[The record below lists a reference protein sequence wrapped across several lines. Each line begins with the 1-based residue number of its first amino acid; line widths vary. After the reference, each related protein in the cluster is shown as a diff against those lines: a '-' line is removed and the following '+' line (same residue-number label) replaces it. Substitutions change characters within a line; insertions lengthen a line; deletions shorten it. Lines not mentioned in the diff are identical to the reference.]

1 MERNY
6 IEEGADTADAA
17 GGGRPGNGSESRQCK
32 GFPCTVKERKMRK
45 QIIKPVVLS
54 VLFLVAVVFFSIITN
69 KDNKDLTT
77 TLSEASLPVVEFY
90 QGDTPINE
98 LHGYVTKMDSTAMR
112 DTITPVDDHRIL
124 PMSVDT
130 YGYKI
135 DGIRYEIRSMDGQ
148 RLVAKSDVTDY
159 ETKGNRITADLEIQN
174 LLTVNDEYTLVI
186 TLTSDKSEIYYYTR
200 LMQTTDY
207 YTKECLDFALKF
219 HDYTFRD
226 DADKFIPKYMD
237 ATTGD
242 NTTLNYVDLSCTLK
256 QITWADLKPQ
266 VLGDVVASYK
276 EINSSYNV
284 ITIQYVVTYVNDAG
298 ETEYYNVEEYYRL
311 RMTSD
316 RMYVLNFER
325 TMEQIFR
332 GENNFFNGDNAIQ
345 LGIRDA
351 DVDYEISKTGD
362 IIAFVQRGELW
373 CFDRVNNKIVQVF
386 SFRKAEGMDVRDNWD
401 QHDIKIARVDE
412 AGSVDF
418 VVYGYMNRGDH
429 EGEVGTAVYHYDGLV
444 QTIEE
449 EVFIPSNTSYEIL
462 KAQMGQLMYVNEQGM
477 LYLIMDEK
485 LYQVNLDTLSTKIVV
500 DGLKENC
507 YKISQSNQ
515 YFAWVDA
522 DREYASASIQLMNLN
537 DGSAYKI
544 SESGNVYLRPL
555 GFIDNDFIYGVAKA
569 DEVSV
574 GAAGNTQFPMMTL
587 KIVDTSEDS
596 HRIIKEYQPKKG
608 RVDSISV
615 EDYTITV
622 QLMKK
627 SGGQFLLSGTDTIM
641 NREADTDTKIAVES
655 TATDLKET
663 QYQLTM
669 KNGAEPKKVKMIT
682 SKMVLLEEPRTLTFE
697 DNSKQ
702 ERFYVYEKGDV
713 VLATDHIAD
722 AILCANA
729 NLGVVVDNNQQYVW
743 MRARKNAQ
751 SAFSNMKVNS
761 ADKNASSVVQAI
773 SAMLDYKGMGLS
785 VKQLVDNGATPKN
798 VLEDTLTDSVVLDVS
813 GCTVNEILFYVSQ
826 GSPVFAMTGTKS
838 AILVTGYSQTKIY
851 YYDPASDSTKSMSMD
866 AADKLFTNAGN
877 LFFTYLNR

>member
-1 MERNY
+1 M
-6 IEEGADTADAA
+6 
-17 GGGRPGNGSESRQCK
+17 K
-32 GFPCTVKERKMRK
+32 K
-45 QIIKPVVLS
+45 QIIKPVVLLT
-54 VLFLVAVVFFSIITN
+54 LFLVAVVFFSVITN

-77 TLSEASLPVVEFY
+77 TLSEATLPVVEFY
-90 QGDTPINE
+90 EGDTAVNE

-112 DTITPVDDHRIL
+112 DTITPVDDKRIL
-124 PMSVDT
+124 PMTIAT
-130 YGYKI
+130 YGRKI
-135 DGIRYEIRSMDGQ
+135 DGITYEIRSMDGQ
-148 RLVAKSDVTDY
+148 RLVAKSEVSDY
-159 ETKGNRITADLEIQN
+159 KTNGNRITADLQIQN
-174 LLTVNDEYTLVI
+174 LLTANEEYTLVI
-186 TLTSDKSEIYYYTR
+186 TLTSGKNEIYYYTR
-200 LMQTTDY
+200 LMQTNDY
-207 YTKECLDFALKF
+207 YTTECLDFALKF

-242 NTTLNYVDLSCTLK
+242 NTTLNYVDLSCTLN
-256 QITWADLKPQ
+256 QITWADLKPE

-284 ITIQYVVTYVNDAG
+284 ITIDYVVTYVNDAG
-298 ETEYYNVEEYYRL
+298 ETEFYNVEEYYRL

-351 DVDYEISKTGD
+351 NVDYEISKTGD
-362 IIAFVQRGELW
+362 VIAFVQQGELW

-386 SFRKAEGMDVRDNWD
+386 SFRKEEGIDARDNWD

-418 VVYGYMNRGDH
+418 VVYGYMNRGEH

-449 EVFIPSNTSYEIL
+449 EVFIPSDTSYEIL

-477 LYLIMDEK
+477 LYLILDEK
-485 LYQVNLDTLSTKIVV
+485 LYQVNLDSLSTKVLV
-500 DGLKENC
+500 EGLKENC

-522 DREYASASIQLMNLN
+522 EQEFASSTITLMNLN
-537 DGSAYKI
+537 DGSTYEI
-544 SESGNVYLRPL
+544 SESGNEYLRPL
-555 GFIDNDFIYGVAKA
+555 GFIDNDFIYGIAKA
-569 DEVSV
+569 KEVSV
-574 GAAGNTQFPMMTL
+574 GEAGNTQFPMQTL
-587 KIVDTSEDS
+587 KIMATSEDS
-596 HRIIKEYQPKKG
+596 HEIIKEYQPSKG
-608 RVDSISV
+608 RVESISV
-615 EDYTITV
+615 ADYTVTV

-627 SGGQFLLSGTDTIM
+627 SGSQYLTAGTDSIM
-641 NREADTDTKIAVES
+641 NREADTETKITLES
-655 TATDLKET
+655 TATELKET

-669 KNGAEPKKVKMIT
+669 KDSADTKKVKMIT
-682 SKMVLLEEPRTLTFE
+682 SKLVLLEEPRTLTFE
-697 DNSKQ
+697 DNKDQ

-722 AILCANA
+722 AILCANE

-743 MRARKNAQ
+743 MRARKNMQ
-751 SAFSNMKVNS
+751 SAFSGLKVAS
-761 ADKNASSVVQAI
+761 ADKGASSVVRAV
-773 SAMLDYKGMGLS
+773 SAMLDYCGKGLG
-785 VKQLVDNGATPKN
+785 VKQLVDNGATPKS

-826 GSPVFAMTGTKS
+826 GSPVFAMTGSKS
-838 AILVTGYSQTKIY
+838 AVLVTGYSQTNIY
-851 YYDPASDSTKSMSMD
+851 YYDPADGSTKSMSLD
-866 AADKLFTNAGN
+866 AADALFTKAGN

>member
-1 MERNY
+1 MERNFTA
-6 IEEGADTADAA
+6 GAADIADAA
-17 GGGRPGNGSESRQCK
+17 AGGKGNREEDRQCK
-32 GFPCTVKERKMRK
+32 DFPCTVKESEMRK

-54 VLFLVAVVFFSIITN
+54 VLFLVAVIFFSVITN
-69 KDNKDLTT
+69 KDNQDLTT
-77 TLSEASLPVVEFY
+77 TLAEATLPVVEFY

-98 LHGYVTKMDSTAMR
+98 LHGYVSKMDTTAMR
-112 DTITPVDDHRIL
+112 DTITPVDDKRVL
-124 PMSVDT
+124 PMAVAT

-135 DGIRYEIRSMDGQ
+135 DGIRYEIRSMDGE

-159 ETKGNRITADLEIQN
+159 QTNDNQITADLQIQN
-174 LLTVNDEYTLVI
+174 ILAANDEYTLVV
-186 TLTSDKSEIYYYTR
+186 TLTSGKSEIYYYTR

-207 YTKECLDFALKF
+207 YAKECMEFALKF

-256 QITWADLKPQ
+256 QITWADLKPE

-284 ITIQYVVTYVNDAG
+284 ITVNYVVTYVNGSG
-298 ETEYYNVEEYYRL
+298 ETEFYNVEEYYRL

-332 GENNFFNGDNAIQ
+332 GENDFLNGTNAIQ
-345 LGIRDA
+345 LGIRNA
-351 DVDYEISKTGD
+351 DVDYMVSKTGD
-362 IIAFVQRGELW
+362 IIAFVQQGELW

-386 SFRKAEGMDVRDNWD
+386 SFRKTEGIDARDNWD

-418 VVYGYMNRGDH
+418 VVYGYMNRGEH

-444 QTIEE
+444 QTIDE
-449 EVFIPSNTSYEIL
+449 EVFIPSDTSYEIL

-477 LYLIMDEK
+477 LYLILDEK
-485 LYQVNLDTLSTKIVV
+485 LYQVDLDTLSTKVVV
-500 DGLKENC
+500 DKLKENC

-515 YFAWVDA
+515 YFAWVDSEQ
-522 DREYASASIQLMNLN
+522 EYSSASIQLMNLN

-544 SESGNVYLRPL
+544 SEGTSVYLRPL
-555 GFIDNDFIYGVAKA
+555 GFIDNDFIYGVAKS

-574 GAAGNTQFPMMTL
+574 GAAGNTQFPMS
-587 KIVDTSEDS
+587 KIKIMATSEDS
-596 HRIIKEYQPKKG
+596 HSILKEYQPKKG
-608 RVDSISV
+608 RVDSVSV

-622 QLMKK
+622 QLLKK
-627 SGGQFLLSGTDTIM
+627 SGGQFLLSGTDSIM
-641 NREADTDTKIAVES
+641 NREADTETKITLES
-655 TATDLKET
+655 TATELKET

-669 KNGAEPKKVKMIT
+669 KNDADPKKIKMIT
-682 SKMVLLEEPRTLTFE
+682 SKMVLVEEPRTLTFE
-697 DNSKQ
+697 DNSNQ

-729 NLGVVVDNNQQYVW
+729 NLGVVVDSNQQYVW
-743 MRARKNAQ
+743 MRARKNMQ

-761 ADKNASSVVQAI
+761 ADKNAPSVVQAI
-773 SAMLDYKGMGLS
+773 SAMLDYHGMGLS
-785 VKQLVDNGATPKN
+785 VTQLVDNGATPKN
-798 VLEDTLTDSVVLDVS
+798 VLEDTLTESVVLDVS

-826 GSPVFAMTGTKS
+826 GSPVFAMTGS
-838 AILVTGYSQTKIY
+838 SNAVLVTGYSQTNIY
-851 YYDPASDSTKSMSMD
+851 YYDPASDSTKSMSID
-866 AADKLFTNAGN
+866 EADKLFTNAGN
-877 LFFTYLNR
+877 LFFTYLDR

>member
-1 MERNY
+1 
-6 IEEGADTADAA
+6 
-17 GGGRPGNGSESRQCK
+17 
-32 GFPCTVKERKMRK
+32 MRK

-174 LLTVNDEYTLVI
+174 LLTLNDEYTLVI

-444 QTIEE
+444 QTI
-449 EVFIPSNTSYEIL
+449 
-462 KAQMGQLMYVNEQGM
+462 
-477 LYLIMDEK
+477 
-485 LYQVNLDTLSTKIVV
+485 
-500 DGLKENC
+500 
-507 YKISQSNQ
+507 
-515 YFAWVDA
+515 
-522 DREYASASIQLMNLN
+522 
-537 DGSAYKI
+537 
-544 SESGNVYLRPL
+544 
-555 GFIDNDFIYGVAKA
+555 
-569 DEVSV
+569 
-574 GAAGNTQFPMMTL
+574 
-587 KIVDTSEDS
+587 
-596 HRIIKEYQPKKG
+596 
-608 RVDSISV
+608 
-615 EDYTITV
+615 
-622 QLMKK
+622 
-627 SGGQFLLSGTDTIM
+627 
-641 NREADTDTKIAVES
+641 
-655 TATDLKET
+655 
-663 QYQLTM
+663 
-669 KNGAEPKKVKMIT
+669 
-682 SKMVLLEEPRTLTFE
+682 
-697 DNSKQ
+697 
-702 ERFYVYEKGDV
+702 
-713 VLATDHIAD
+713 
-722 AILCANA
+722 
-729 NLGVVVDNNQQYVW
+729 
-743 MRARKNAQ
+743 
-751 SAFSNMKVNS
+751 
-761 ADKNASSVVQAI
+761 
-773 SAMLDYKGMGLS
+773 
-785 VKQLVDNGATPKN
+785 
-798 VLEDTLTDSVVLDVS
+798 
-813 GCTVNEILFYVSQ
+813 
-826 GSPVFAMTGTKS
+826 
-838 AILVTGYSQTKIY
+838 
-851 YYDPASDSTKSMSMD
+851 
-866 AADKLFTNAGN
+866 
-877 LFFTYLNR
+877 

>member
-1 MERNY
+1 M
-6 IEEGADTADAA
+6 
-17 GGGRPGNGSESRQCK
+17 K
-32 GFPCTVKERKMRK
+32 K
-45 QIIKPVVLS
+45 QIIKPVVLLT
-54 VLFLVAVVFFSIITN
+54 LFLVAVVFFSVITN

-77 TLSEASLPVVEFY
+77 TLSEATLPVVEFY
-90 QGDTPINE
+90 EGDTAVNE

-112 DTITPVDDHRIL
+112 DTITPVDDKRIL
-124 PMSVDT
+124 PMTVST
-130 YGYKI
+130 YGRKI
-135 DGIRYEIRSMDGQ
+135 DGITYEIRSMDGQ
-148 RLVAKSDVTDY
+148 RLVAKSEVSDY
-159 ETKGNRITADLEIQN
+159 KTNGNRITADLQIQN
-174 LLTVNDEYTLVI
+174 LLTANEEYTLVI
-186 TLTSDKSEIYYYTR
+186 TLASGKSEIYYYT
-200 LMQTTDY
+200 T
-207 YTKECLDFALKF
+207 ECLDFALKF

-242 NTTLNYVDLSCTLK
+242 NTTFNYVDLSCTLN
-256 QITWADLKPQ
+256 QITWADLKPE

-284 ITIQYVVTYVNDAG
+284 ITIDYVVTYVNDAG
-298 ETEYYNVEEYYRL
+298 ETEFYNVEEYYRL

-351 DVDYEISKTGD
+351 NVDYEISKTGD
-362 IIAFVQRGELW
+362 VIAFVQQGELW

-386 SFRKAEGMDVRDNWD
+386 SFRKEEGIDARDNWD

-418 VVYGYMNRGDH
+418 VVYGYMNRGEH

-449 EVFIPSNTSYEIL
+449 EVFIPSDTSYEIL

-477 LYLIMDEK
+477 LYLILDEK
-485 LYQVNLDTLSTKIVV
+485 LYQVNLDSLSTKVLV
-500 DGLKENC
+500 EGLKENC

-522 DREYASASIQLMNLN
+522 NQEFASSTITLMNLN
-537 DGSAYKI
+537 DGSTYEI
-544 SESGNVYLRPL
+544 SESGNEYLRPL
-555 GFIDNDFIYGVAKA
+555 GFIDNDFIYGIAKA
-569 DEVSV
+569 KEVSV
-574 GAAGNTQFPMMTL
+574 GEAGNTQFPMQSL
-587 KIVDTSEDS
+587 KIMATSEDS
-596 HRIIKEYQPKKG
+596 HEIIKEYQPSKG
-608 RVDSISV
+608 RVESISV
-615 EDYTITV
+615 ADYTVTV

-627 SGGQFLLSGTDTIM
+627 SGSQYLTAGTDSIM
-641 NREADTDTKIAVES
+641 NREADTETKITLES
-655 TATDLKET
+655 TATERKET

-669 KNGAEPKKVKMIT
+669 KDSADTKKVKMIT
-682 SKMVLLEEPRTLTFE
+682 SKLVLLEEPRTLTFE
-697 DNSKQ
+697 DNKDQ

-722 AILCANA
+722 AILCANE

-743 MRARKNAQ
+743 MRARKNMQ
-751 SAFSNMKVNS
+751 SAFSGLKVAS
-761 ADKNASSVVQAI
+761 ADKGASSVVQAV
-773 SAMLDYKGMGLS
+773 SAMLDYCGKGLG
-785 VKQLVDNGATPKN
+785 VKQLVDNGATPKS
-798 VLEDTLTDSVVLDVS
+798 VLEETLTDSVVLDVS

-826 GSPVFAMTGTKS
+826 GSPVFAMTGSKS
-838 AILVTGYSQTKIY
+838 AVLVTGYSQTNIY
-851 YYDPASDSTKSMSMD
+851 YYDPADGSTKSMSLD
-866 AADKLFTNAGN
+866 AADKLFTKAGN

>member
-1 MERNY
+1 M
-6 IEEGADTADAA
+6 
-17 GGGRPGNGSESRQCK
+17 K
-32 GFPCTVKERKMRK
+32 K
-45 QIIKPVVLS
+45 QIIKPVVLLT
-54 VLFLVAVVFFSIITN
+54 LFLVAVVFFSVITN

-77 TLSEASLPVVEFY
+77 TLSEATLPVVEFY
-90 QGDTPINE
+90 EGDTAVNE

-112 DTITPVDDHRIL
+112 DTITPVDDKRIL
-124 PMSVDT
+124 PMTIAT
-130 YGYKI
+130 YGRKI
-135 DGIRYEIRSMDGQ
+135 DGITYEIRSMDGQ
-148 RLVAKSDVTDY
+148 RLVAKSEVGDY
-159 ETKGNRITADLEIQN
+159 KTNGNRITADLQIQN
-174 LLTVNDEYTLVI
+174 LLTANEEYTLVI
-186 TLTSDKSEIYYYTR
+186 TLTSGKNEIYYYTR

-207 YTKECLDFALKF
+207 YTTECLDFALKF

-242 NTTLNYVDLSCTLK
+242 NTTFNYVDLSCTLN
-256 QITWADLKPQ
+256 QITWADLKPE

-284 ITIQYVVTYVNDAG
+284 ITIDYVVTYVNDAG
-298 ETEYYNVEEYYRL
+298 ETEFYNVEEYYRL

-332 GENNFFNGDNAIQ
+332 GENNFFNGGNAIQ

-351 DVDYEISKTGD
+351 NVDYEISKTGD
-362 IIAFVQRGELW
+362 VIAFVQQGELW

-386 SFRKAEGMDVRDNWD
+386 SFRKEEGIDARDNWN

-418 VVYGYMNRGDH
+418 VVYGYMNRGEH

-449 EVFIPSNTSYEIL
+449 EVFIPSDTSYEIL

-477 LYLIMDEK
+477 LYLILDEK
-485 LYQVNLDTLSTKIVV
+485 LYQINLDSLSTKVLV
-500 DGLKENC
+500 EGLKENC

-522 DREYASASIQLMNLN
+522 EQEFASSRITLMNLN
-537 DGSAYKI
+537 DGSTYEI
-544 SESGNVYLRPL
+544 SESGNEYLRPL
-555 GFIDNDFIYGVAKA
+555 GFIDNDFIYGIAKA
-569 DEVSV
+569 KEVSV
-574 GAAGNTQFPMMTL
+574 GEAGNTQFPMQTL
-587 KIVDTSEDS
+587 KIMATSEDS
-596 HRIIKEYQPKKG
+596 HEIIKEYQPSKG
-608 RVDSISV
+608 RVESISV
-615 EDYTITV
+615 ADYTVTV

-627 SGGQFLLSGTDTIM
+627 SGSQYLTAGTDSIM
-641 NREADTDTKIAVES
+641 NREADTETKITLES
-655 TATDLKET
+655 TATELKET

-669 KNGAEPKKVKMIT
+669 KDSADTKKVKMIT
-682 SKMVLLEEPRTLTFE
+682 SKLVLLEEPRTLTFE
-697 DNSKQ
+697 DNKDQ

-722 AILCANA
+722 AILCANE

-743 MRARKNAQ
+743 MRARKNMQ
-751 SAFSNMKVNS
+751 SAFSGLKVAS
-761 ADKNASSVVQAI
+761 ADRGASSVVRAV
-773 SAMLDYKGMGLS
+773 SAMLDYCGKGLG
-785 VKQLVDNGATPKN
+785 VKQLVDNGATPKS

-826 GSPVFAMTGTKS
+826 GSPVFAMTGSKS
-838 AILVTGYSQTKIY
+838 AVLVTGYSQTNIY
-851 YYDPASDSTKSMSMD
+851 YYDPADSSTKSMSIE
-866 AADKLFTNAGN
+866 AADALFTKAGN

>member
-1 MERNY
+1 
-6 IEEGADTADAA
+6 
-17 GGGRPGNGSESRQCK
+17 
-32 GFPCTVKERKMRK
+32 MRK

-54 VLFLVAVVFFSIITN
+54 VLFFVAVVFFSVITN

-77 TLSEASLPVVEFY
+77 TLSEATLPVVQFY
-90 QGDTPINE
+90 QGENPFNE
-98 LHGYVTKMDSTAMR
+98 LHGYTTKMNSTAMR
-112 DTITPVDDHRIL
+112 DSITPIDENRIL
-124 PMSVDT
+124 SMAVAT
-130 YGYKI
+130 YGCKI

-148 RLVAKSDVTDY
+148 RLVAKSDVSDY
-159 ETKGNRITADLEIQN
+159 KASGNRIQADLTIQN
-174 LLTVNDEYTLVI
+174 LLTTDEEYTLVI
-186 TLTSDKSEIYYYTR
+186 VLTSAKQDIYYYTR
-200 LMQTTDY
+200 LVQTTDY
-207 YTKECLDFALKF
+207 YAKECLDFALQF

-266 VLGDVVASYK
+266 VLGDVIASYK

-284 ITIQYVVTYVNDAG
+284 ITMQYVVTYVNSAG

-332 GENNFFNGDNAIQ
+332 GENNFINGGNALQ
-345 LGIRDA
+345 LGIRNSN
-351 DVDYEISKTGD
+351 VDYEISKTGD
-362 IIAFVQRGELW
+362 IIAFVQQGELW
-373 CFDRVNNKIVQVF
+373 CFDRVNEKIVQVF
-386 SFRKAEGMDVRDNWD
+386 SFRGSEGMDVRDNWD

-418 VVYGYMNRGDH
+418 VVYGYMNRGEH

-444 QTIEE
+444 QTVEE
-449 EVFIPSNTSYEIL
+449 EVFIPSDISYEVL
-462 KAQMGQLMYVNEQGM
+462 KAQMGQLLYVNEQGM
-477 LYLIMDEK
+477 LYLILNEK
-485 LYQVNLDTLSTKIVV
+485 LYEIDLNDLSTKVLV
-500 DGLKENC
+500 DHLKENC

-515 YFAWVDA
+515 YFAWVDSKE
-522 DREYASASIQLMNLN
+522 EYASSTIQIRNLDN
-537 DGSAYKI
+537 KSTYTI
-544 SESGNVYLRPL
+544 SESKDNYLRPL
-555 GFIDNDFIYGVAKA
+555 GFIDNDFIYGVAKT
-569 DEVSV
+569 DEVIV
-574 GAAGNTQFPMMTL
+574 GAAGNTQFPMKSL
-587 KIVDTSEDS
+587 KIMATSEGS
-596 HRIIKEYQPKKG
+596 QQILKEYRPKHG
-608 RVDSISV
+608 RVESISV
-615 EDYTITV
+615 QDYTVTV
-622 QLMKK
+622 QLLKK
-627 SGGQFLLSGTDTIM
+627 SAGQFLAAGTDTIM
-641 NREADTDTKIAVES
+641 NREADTETKITLEK
-655 TATDLKET
+655 TATELKET

-669 KNGAEPKKVKMIT
+669 KHSVDPQKVKMIT
-682 SKMVLLEEPRTLTFE
+682 SNLVLLEEPRILTFD
-697 DNSKQ
+697 DNSDK

-722 AILCANA
+722 AILCANE

-743 MRARKNAQ
+743 MRARKSVQ

-761 ADKNASSVVQAI
+761 ADKNASSVVQAV

-785 VKQLVDNGATPKN
+785 VKQLVDNGATPKS

-826 GSPVFAMTGTKS
+826 QSPVFAMTGSKS
-838 AILVTGYSQTKIY
+838 AVLVTGYSQNHIY
-851 YYDPASDSTKSMSMD
+851 YYDPTDGTTKSMSYE
-866 AADKLFTNAGN
+866 AADKMFTGAGN